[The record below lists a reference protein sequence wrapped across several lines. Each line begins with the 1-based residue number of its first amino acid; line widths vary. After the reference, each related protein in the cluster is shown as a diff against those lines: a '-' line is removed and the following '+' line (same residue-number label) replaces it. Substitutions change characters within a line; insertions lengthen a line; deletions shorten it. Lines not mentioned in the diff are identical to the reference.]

1 MLDVLVVEDADGPRT
16 DLVDYLILKGF
27 QAAGA
32 GTGAEALRIAESRQP
47 TVFILDVGLPD
58 CLGFDL
64 AREFRRRHGLVCG
77 IIMLTG
83 HSSIDD
89 KVEGLASGADIYLV
103 KHTSMREVEA
113 NLRGLIRRLGGLR
126 GRAAEPKVPVP
137 AAGDWWLE
145 AADWRLVAPTGDRT
159 MLTATEFAFLAR
171 LMQTRG
177 AIVSRAEL
185 IASLER
191 PSMVHNDRNLDA
203 VISRLRRKVLDAS
216 GVELPVA
223 MVYGQGYVFR
233 APSPAE

>member
-1 MLDVLVVEDADGPRT
+1 MLDVLVVEDADGPRA
-16 DLVDYLILKGF
+16 DLVDYLLLKGF

-64 AREFRRRHGLVCG
+64 AREVRRRHGLACG

-83 HSSIDD
+83 HSSLDD
-89 KVEGLASGADIYLV
+89 KVEGLASGADTYLV

-113 NLRGLIRRLGGLR
+113 NLRSLIRRLGGP
-126 GRAAEPKVPVP
+126 RAPMAKPPVP
-137 AAGDWWLE
+137 APTGDWWLE
-145 AADWRLVAPTGDRT
+145 TADWRLVAPTGDKT
-159 MLTATEFAFLAR
+159 ALTATEFAFMAR
-171 LMQTRG
+171 LMETRG
-177 AIVSRAEL
+177 EIVSRADL

-203 VISRLRRKVLDAS
+203 VISRLRRKVVQAC
-216 GVELPVA
+216 GIELPVA

-233 APSPAE
+233 ALSLAE